1 MRRNVQS
8 TTAVA
13 TATKPTM
20 YDLNERYKDSPVR
33 TNEYE
38 VDGKKF
44 IVHSHFIGSK
54 DIDKVIL
61 EIAFNRALNESL
73 NKTMKAA

>member
-20 YDLNERYKDSPVR
+20 FELNERYKDSPVR

-38 VDGKKF
+38 IDEKKF
-44 IVHSHFIGSK
+44 IVHSHIVGSK
-54 DIDKVIL
+54 DIDKVIS
-61 EIAFNRALNESL
+61 EIAFNRALTESL
-73 NKTMKAA
+73 NTTKKVA

>member
-20 YDLNERYKDSPVR
+20 FELNEKYSSSPVR
-33 TNEYE
+33 TSEYE
-38 VDGKKF
+38 IDGKKF

-54 DIDKVIL
+54 DIDKVIS

-73 NKTMKAA
+73 NTTKKAA

>member
-1 MRRNVQS
+1 MRRNVS
-8 TTAVA
+8 TTTTVV
-13 TATKPTM
+13 TVTKPTI
-20 YDLNERYKDSPVR
+20 YGLNERYKDSPVR

-38 VDGKKF
+38 ISGKKF

-54 DIDKVIL
+54 DIDKVIS

-73 NKTMKAA
+73 NATKKAA

>member
-13 TATKPTM
+13 MATKPTM
-20 YDLNERYKDSPVR
+20 YDLNERYKDCPTR

-38 VDGKKF
+38 IDGKKF
-44 IVHSHFIGSK
+44 IAHSHFTGSK
-54 DIDKVIL
+54 DIDKIIS

-73 NKTMKAA
+73 NTNNIAA